1 MREVQVRFQPSCK
14 IRPFTLQ
21 LGRSCACRPCPR
33 IASFACAI
41 STSYADLSTDYY
53 HVGCFEELLD
63 LSSPHYLARLEPD
76 RRKYIPD
83 RGAQCILEEYI
94 SRWKLRIQ
102 QTRKHEGDPQSSSSA
117 DHVVTESSSTR
128 IHSPTADATEQQV
141 PTPKAP
147 TEPGVPEYVPVAS
160 NESPI
165 ETPSISVTA
174 VQPSSASNESIKPDV
189 WTIADALWDCARQAE
204 AEASRRHDRLFG
216 ESSST
221 SNLSSSFCNFSSS
234 LRDRRR
240 THVLYFRWV
249 GKIREIFVN

>member
-1 MREVQVRFQPSCK
+1 MREVQVRFQPYCN
-14 IRPFTLQ
+14 IRSFTLQ

-33 IASFACAI
+33 IASFACAV
-41 STSYADLSTDYY
+41 STTYADLSTDYY

-83 RGAQCILEEYI
+83 HGAQCILEEYI

-102 QTRKHEGDPQSSSSA
+102 QTRKHEEDPQSYSGA
-117 DHVVTESSSTR
+117 
-128 IHSPTADATEQQV
+128 
-141 PTPKAP
+141 
-147 TEPGVPEYVPVAS
+147 VPVAS

-189 WTIADALWDCARQAE
+189 WTIADALCDCSRQAE

-240 THVLYFRWV
+240 THVLYIRWV